1 MTFFIIN
8 NVHGL
13 TSMFRV
19 VCGIH
24 VTLLGVEFPL
34 LVGGTMRIRVV
45 EGRCEVLIALVVAL
59 NAHVRVL
66 RLSGM

>member
-24 VTLLGVEFPL
+24 ITLLGVEFPL

-45 EGRCEVLIALVVAL
+45 EGRREVLITLVVAL
-59 NAHVRVL
+59 NTHMRVL
-66 RLSGM
+66 RLFWM